1 MEQLLY
7 CYAARGYFRW
17 SAVAGRS
24 GFEPRFAQAS
34 HHVDAEYN
42 VRVATEAEKL
52 LAARNE
58 LERVLRSETFRNSDA
73 LRNLLS
79 YLGEKSLA
87 DPGEDL
93 KEYTIGVEACGKPQ
107 SYDPQRDASVR
118 VQVGR
123 LRQKLEEYYKGEG
136 SSDPLV
142 LELPKG
148 RFTVLFHKAAADA
161 RAARPGWGRLVRGVL
176 RPRLSTG
183 TVILLVLLSGALS
196 WGVVLWRQL
205 REYERRL
212 AVSSQAEAVRAF
224 SPLWGPFLSHTVPS
238 AVVFGSPPFFAS
250 LRHGLFV
257 RLYSLKDPNDPRSS
271 PEFSAIESKV
281 GPLDGPRYDYASMG
295 DAVAVQRLTAFF
307 GSAGVS
313 LRALP
318 AHLAVWES
326 VKDDNLIFIGAWR
339 MHPLLRRLPVTQDFE
354 LGAEGQIHNRKPQ
367 PGEERTYM
375 TPDHRNVMTYAVVG
389 LYPGLKPGREILI
402 VSAHNSPGAMGAVDF
417 ITSAGSLKFVQ
428 NRIGLSPAGP
438 RRYFQ
443 LLLRTYVDNDVPVK
457 TEYVTHHMNS

>member
-1 MEQLLY
+1 M
-7 CYAARGYFRW
+7 
-17 SAVAGRS
+17 
-24 GFEPRFAQAS
+24 
-34 HHVDAEYN
+34 
-42 VRVATEAEKL
+42 ATEADKL

-58 LERVLRSETFRNSDA
+58 LERVLRSDTFRNSDA
-73 LRNLLS
+73 LRNLLT

-87 DPGEDL
+87 EPGEDL
-93 KEYTIGVEACGKPQ
+93 KEYTIGIDACGKPQ

-136 SSDPLV
+136 AADPIV

-148 RFTVLFHKAAADA
+148 RFAVLFQKSVAEAQDMKSAWSRLWR
-161 RAARPGWGRLVRGVL
+161 RALRL
-176 RPRLSTG
+176 RLSTG
-183 TVILLVLLSGALS
+183 TVILLALLAGALS
-196 WGVVLWRQL
+196 WGAVLWRQL

-212 AVSSQAEAVRAF
+212 SISSQAEAFRAF

-257 RLYSLKDPNDPRSS
+257 RLYGLKDPNDPRSS
-271 PEFSAIESKV
+271 PEFSAIDSKV
-281 GPLDGPRYDYASMG
+281 GPLDGPRFDYASMG

-318 AHLAVWES
+318 AHLTVWES

-354 LGAEGQIHNRKPQ
+354 LGADDQIHNRNPQ
-367 PGEERTYM
+367 AGEQRTYT
-375 TPDHRNVMTYAVVG
+375 TPDHRNAMTYAVVG
-389 LYPGLKPGREILI
+389 LYPGLKSGREILI
-402 VSAHNSPGAMGAVDF
+402 VTAHNSPGAMGAVDF

-428 NRIGLSPAGP
+428 DRIGLGSAGP

-443 LLLRTYVDNDVPVK
+443 LLLRIYVDNDVPVK
-457 TEYVTHHMNS
+457 TEYVTHHLNS